1 MQCINC
7 DRTFLDEERLASIS
21 GSIMGDEHTDVYYL
35 CPVCRVYT
43 VASWWDNFTGVESVN
58 LSGPIKQQ
66 AGDDRVALIRTCGR
80 PWDKKCRCET
90 HRRYFNDTLD

>member
-35 CPVCRVYT
+35 CPVCRMYT
-43 VASWWDNFTGVESVN
+43 IASWWDNFTGVESMN
-58 LSGPIKQQ
+58 LSGPIEQQ
-66 AGDDRVALIRTCGR
+66 EGDDRVALIRTCVC